1 MHFGLTLELVRG
13 FEVTTSSCPHAAEL
27 TTSVCKLYSLIME
40 YELIVSRSKQ
50 SEHETCMT
58 RVTTRVSCSFM
69 HQAAR
74 QQAAAWRLRL
84 PLYARGCKYYG

>member
-13 FEVTTSSCPHAAEL
+13 FEVTTSSCPHSAEL

-58 RVTTRVSCSFM
+58 RVTTRSRVSCSGSKL
-69 HQAAR
+69 Q
-74 QQAAAWRLRL
+74 LG
-84 PLYARGCKYYG
+84 GCAYPYTRADASITAER